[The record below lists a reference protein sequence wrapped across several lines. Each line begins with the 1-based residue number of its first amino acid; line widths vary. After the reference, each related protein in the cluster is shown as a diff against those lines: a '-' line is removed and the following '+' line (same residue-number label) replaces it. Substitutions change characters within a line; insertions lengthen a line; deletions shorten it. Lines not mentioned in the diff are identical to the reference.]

1 MSPDDLTN
9 ALVNAIIAGGR
20 QWVVSTIAAL
30 LPSMWVMTIILHLA
44 RPAVFRTIRKLSLR
58 FGADIWWLG
67 YVLVRDGVILI
78 TFALSVIFLFPN
90 LALTIDLPLTAPI
103 AGLLLFASLYV
114 KLLYD
119 SDDDLRTYR
128 VATLLLAVGAGFYL
142 IPQIFAIES
151 ADVLRPD
158 WGPDLPAGRS
168 PGQPVRREGRGGR
181 HRNRGVNHATD
192 ATTNVVQTGHPPSCG
207 CLCRVGYRVCVRSN
221 AVRCVVVGRQKSVR
235 FKLPCRR
242 HDGVRLG
249 SVG

>member
-151 ADVLRPD
+151 ADVEWLSPV
-158 WGPDLPAGRS
+158 AGFLTS
-168 PGQPVRREGRGGR
+168 TSNTAWEAPIVIIAMIGYGLIGGLIFQQ
-181 HRNRGVNHATD
+181 V
-192 ATTNVVQTGHPPSCG
+192 
-207 CLCRVGYRVCVRSN
+207 
-221 AVRCVVVGRQKSVR
+221 AVRGRR
-235 FKLPCRR
+235 FGEKVEAV
-242 HDGVRLG
+242 DTATAA
-249 SVG
+249 

>member
-151 ADVLRPD
+151 ADVEWLSPV
-158 WGPDLPAGRS
+158 AGFLTS
-168 PGQPVRREGRGGR
+168 TSNTAWEAPIVIIAMIGYGLIGGLIF
-181 HRNRGVNHATD
+181 
-192 ATTNVVQTGHPPSCG
+192 QQ
-207 CLCRVGYRVCVRSN
+207 
-221 AVRCVVVGRQKSVR
+221 VVVRGNRYGEKVEAV
-235 FKLPCRR
+235 
-242 HDGVRLG
+242 DTATAA
-249 SVG
+249 